1 MNESKKCL
9 SGAWLKYIAMFT
21 MFLDHWDK
29 TLLFDAL
36 QISPQMIPLRIF
48 SGFCEIVGRFAFP
61 IFCFLLVEGFFQT
74 GSRWKYLRNLF
85 LFALISEIPFDLCFS
100 SVIFLWQ
107 AQNVFFTL
115 ALGFA
120 LIWGLETLKKRISS
134 WYIPGFFCFL
144 FTCILAAL
152 LSTDYAYLGITVIT
166 ILYLLR
172 SHPVAASLAAFVP
185 LWKTPWALP
194 GFLMTDLYNGQRGR
208 QRKWLNYWFYPVH
221 LLLLALLRTILFS

>member
-1 MNESKKCL
+1 MKENKKCL

-21 MFLDHWDK
+21 MFLDHLDK

-36 QISPQMIPLRIF
+36 LISPQCIPLRIF

-61 IFCFLLVEGFFQT
+61 IFCFLLVEGFFHT
-74 GSRWKYLRNLF
+74 GNRRKYLGNLV
-85 LFALISEIPFDLCFS
+85 LFALISEIPFDLCFGG
-100 SVIFLWQ
+100 VFFLRQ

-120 LIWGLETLKKRISS
+120 LIWVLEALKKRISS

-144 FTCILAAL
+144 LACVLAAL
-152 LSTDYAYLGITVIT
+152 LSTDYAYLGIAVIT

-172 SHPVAASLAAFVP
+172 SHPLAASLAAFVP

-194 GFLMTDLYNGQRGR
+194 GFLMTNLYNGQRGR

-221 LLLLALLRTILFS
+221 LLLLALLRAILFS